1 VGLSALIP
9 GSGKMY
15 AGETGDG
22 LQSLLLIGALAAL
35 AGTSFHADGVGSWR
49 GWLYASFGGLMYA
62 GNLYGSA
69 VSARRWNRKQE
80 EALGEDLLALFSPCW
95 DGKPMLA
102 ELALLCLLGG
112 GSPDAES
119 ASLPDADPALTL
131 AESFL
136 ASGAPAQAVTEY
148 KRFLFF
154 HPQDSRAAE
163 VRSRLGLCLLAE
175 GRYQAGMAVLRQAAA
190 TQPGLELRLEVVRAL
205 LQAGRLAEAEQELL
219 GLQAFSGGPER
230 DIWLHLALL
239 RIEQGR
245 WAEAEEAL
253 LRASP
258 RVTCGPCAA
267 LAEAGG
273 QRKSRAQP
281 ACCRLC
287 CRRAGRAYAG
297 IGDGLNAL
305 AVNGGIA
312 ILAAAA
318 AVNRYYPEAVLLV
331 LFPLRRYYTGNIGN
345 AGRLAERRNA
355 AAEREYRRRV
365 LEALWRLHAAIAA
378 LRGAAGRQVSTR

>member
-1 VGLSALIP
+1 MG
-9 GSGKMY
+9 
-15 AGETGDG
+15 
-22 LQSLLLIGALAAL
+22 
-35 AGTSFHADGVGSWR
+35 R
-49 GWLYASFGGLMYA
+49 
-62 GNLYGSA
+62 
-69 VSARRWNRKQE
+69 
-80 EALGEDLLALFSPCW
+80 
-95 DGKPMLA
+95 MLA
-102 ELALLCLLGG
+102 ELALLCLLAG
-112 GSPDAES
+112 GSPEAEPASVTDAE
-119 ASLPDADPALTL
+119 PALAL

-175 GRYQAGMAVLRQAAA
+175 GHYQEGMAALRQAAA
-190 TQPGLELRLEVVRAL
+190 MQPGLELRLEVVRAL

-219 GLQAFSGGPER
+219 GLQAFSGGI
-230 DIWLHLALL
+230 DISLHLVLL

-253 LRASP
+253 LRAFP
-258 RVTCGPCAA
+258 EGDLRPLREL
-267 LAEAGG
+267 LAEAGRQKKKSPRTACLLSALLPGAG
-273 QRKSRAQP
+273 Q
-281 ACCRLC
+281 
-287 CRRAGRAYAG
+287 AYAG
-297 IGDGLNAL
+297 DPADGLNAL

-312 ILAAAA
+312 VLAAAA

-355 AAEREYRRRV
+355 AADREYRRRV
-365 LEALWRLHAAIAA
+365 LEALGRL
-378 LRGAAGRQVSTR
+378 RNGE

>member
-1 VGLSALIP
+1 
-9 GSGKMY
+9 
-15 AGETGDG
+15 
-22 LQSLLLIGALAAL
+22 
-35 AGTSFHADGVGSWR
+35 
-49 GWLYASFGGLMYA
+49 
-62 GNLYGSA
+62 
-69 VSARRWNRKQE
+69 
-80 EALGEDLLALFSPCW
+80 
-95 DGKPMLA
+95 MLA
-102 ELALLCLLGG
+102 ELALLCLLAG

-119 ASLPDADPALTL
+119 LSVTDADPALTL

-175 GRYQAGMAVLRQAAA
+175 GRHQEGMAVLRQAAA
-190 TQPGLELRLEVVRAL
+190 VQPGLELRLEVVRAL
-205 LQAGRLAEAEQELL
+205 LRAGRLAEAEQELL

-253 LRASP
+253 LRAFP
-258 RVTCGPCAA
+258 EGDLRPLREL
-267 LAEAGG
+267 LAEAGR
-273 QRKSRAQP
+273 QKRKSPRTA
-281 ACCRLC
+281 RLLSALLPG
-287 CRRAGRAYAG
+287 AGQAYAG
-297 IGDGLNAL
+297 DPADGLNAL

-312 ILAAAA
+312 VLAAAA

-345 AGRLAERRNA
+345 AGRLAEQRNA

-365 LEALWRLHAAIAA
+365 LEALGRLHN
-378 LRGAAGRQVSTR
+378 GK